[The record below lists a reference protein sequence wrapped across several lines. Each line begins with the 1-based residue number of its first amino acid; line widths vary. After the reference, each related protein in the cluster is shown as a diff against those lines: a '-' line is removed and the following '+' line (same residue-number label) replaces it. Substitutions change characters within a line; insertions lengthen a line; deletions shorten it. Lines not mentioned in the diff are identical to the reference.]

1 VGSHVHWLPR
11 AGPVRIL
18 LRRDSNLLH
27 TLSYPLTAVIS
38 DIHGNRQALEVC
50 LRDAER
56 RGVQR
61 FVCLGDVVGYGAEP
75 RACLEEIMSRC
86 VAEPTATR
94 QLNPD
99 ETVEFDPEAL
109 EQLLHEADQEAVA
122 DATTELAIQA
132 AEGAVAEEAAAEGD
146 AAEVQETQAEGA
158 IDESAHSPSDESDD
172 ELPPGPVPSLEAET
186 LWLEPGFCLLG
197 NHEEALLNSPEDF
210 NPKARA
216 AIEWTKEEIWRD
228 KSRADAYW
236 DFIGDLPEAA
246 ADERA
251 MFVHG
256 SPRDPVREYVVP
268 RDIKDVQKMTAL
280 FAAMTRGVC
289 FIGHSHVPAVLYED
303 GSYFVPKG
311 QETAH
316 GPYALGDLAESRAIV
331 NVGSVGQPRDG
342 DPRLSYVLFDG
353 ENVTFVRLPY
363 DHASA
368 AESIRKVEALPDF
381 LADRLAAG
389 R

>member
-1 VGSHVHWLPR
+1 M
-11 AGPVRIL
+11 
-18 LRRDSNLLH
+18 
-27 TLSYPLTAVIS
+27 SYPLTAVIS

-50 LRDAER
+50 LRDAEQ
-56 RGVQR
+56 RGVER

-75 RACLEEIMSRC
+75 RACLEQVMTRC
-86 VAEPTATR
+86 VAEPTAVR

-99 ETVEFDPEAL
+99 ETAEFDP
-109 EQLLHEADQEAVA
+109 
-122 DATTELAIQA
+122 
-132 AEGAVAEEAAAEGD
+132 GAVDDLTQADGDAMGTAEVGGSTVDPESAMLETVLDGAAILAAKTAEGD
-146 AAEVQETQAEGA
+146 SPRAEVSKEPVAGTQW
-158 IDESAHSPSDESDD
+158 
-172 ELPPGPVPSLEAET
+172 LEA
-186 LWLEPGFCLLG
+186 GFCLKG

-236 DFIGDLPEAA
+236 DFIGDLPETA

-251 MFVHG
+251 MYAHG

-268 RDIKDVQKMTAL
+268 RDIKDTQKMAAL

-311 QETAH
+311 EDSAH
-316 GPYALGDLAESRAIV
+316 GPYALGDLEESRAIV

-353 ENVTFVRLPY
+353 DNVTFVRLPY

-368 AESIRKVEALPDF
+368 AESIRRVEALPDF

>member
-1 VGSHVHWLPR
+1 MP
-11 AGPVRIL
+11 
-18 LRRDSNLLH
+18 
-27 TLSYPLTAVIS
+27 YPLTAVIS

-50 LRDAER
+50 LRDAEQ

-75 RACLEEIMSRC
+75 RACLDEIMARC
-86 VAEPTATR
+86 VSEPTATR
-94 QLNPD
+94 RLNTE
-99 ETVEFDPEAL
+99 ETAEFDPEAIQQLPADEVETDADLSEPMAETML
-109 EQLLHEADQEAVA
+109 EQDDQGSNADGEQVR
-122 DATTELAIQA
+122 
-132 AEGAVAEEAAAEGD
+132 
-146 AAEVQETQAEGA
+146 
-158 IDESAHSPSDESDD
+158 
-172 ELPPGPVPSLEAET
+172 
-186 LWLEPGFCLLG
+186 WLEPGLCLKG

-228 KSRADAYW
+228 GSRAEAYW
-236 DFIGDLPEAA
+236 DFIGDLPESAV
-246 ADERA
+246 DDRA
-251 MFVHG
+251 MFAHG

-268 RDIKDVQKMTAL
+268 RDIKDTQKMSAL
-280 FAAMTRGVC
+280 FAAMSRGVC

-303 GSYFVPKG
+303 GSYFVPRG
-311 QETAH
+311 EESVY
-316 GPYALGDLAESRAIV
+316 GPYALGDLEASRAII

-353 ENVTFVRLPY
+353 DNVTFVRLPY

-368 AESIRKVEALPDF
+368 AESIRRVDELPDF

>member
-1 VGSHVHWLPR
+1 MP
-11 AGPVRIL
+11 
-18 LRRDSNLLH
+18 
-27 TLSYPLTAVIS
+27 YPLTAVIS

-50 LRDAER
+50 LRDAEQ

-75 RACLEEIMSRC
+75 RACLEEIMTRC

-94 QLNPD
+94 RLNTE
-99 ETVEFDPEAL
+99 ETAEFDPSAI
-109 EQLLHEADQEAVA
+109 HEAPEPG
-122 DATTELAIQA
+122 
-132 AEGAVAEEAAAEGD
+132 EGAPTGEERAATGD
-146 AAEVQETQAEGA
+146 GAAPKDGRAVDTSLADTSLADTMLDADGSTEETAG
-158 IDESAHSPSDESDD
+158 ES
-172 ELPPGPVPSLEAET
+172 T
-186 LWLEPGFCLLG
+186 RWLEPGFCLKG

-216 AIEWTKEEIWRD
+216 AIDWTKEEIWRD
-228 KSRADAYW
+228 ASRAEAYW
-236 DFIGDLPEAA
+236 DFIGDLPESAV
-246 ADERA
+246 DDRA

-268 RDIKDVQKMTAL
+268 RDIKDTQKMAAL
-280 FAAMTRGVC
+280 FAAMSRGVC

-303 GSYFVPKG
+303 GSYFVPRG
-311 QETAH
+311 EEAVH
-316 GPYALGDLAESRAIV
+316 GPYALGDLEASRAIV

-353 ENVTFVRLPY
+353 DNVTFVRLPY

-368 AESIRKVEALPDF
+368 AESIRRVDELPDF